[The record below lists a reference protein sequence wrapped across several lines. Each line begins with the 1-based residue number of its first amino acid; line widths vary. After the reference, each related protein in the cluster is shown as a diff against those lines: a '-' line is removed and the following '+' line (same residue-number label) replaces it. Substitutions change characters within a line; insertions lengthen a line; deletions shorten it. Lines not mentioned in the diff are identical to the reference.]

1 MRPFLP
7 FFFFLLLLSSSP
19 ILPSLGHSVQKHLL
33 VQRRDLAGKAAK
45 PAAEAPAPAAAST
58 TPSTVDLIGV
68 MSKKGCK
75 MFADLLNAGAG
86 DVAKTFEGAM
96 SGGLTVF
103 CPRDEAMRAFLPKFK
118 NLTAEDKVSF
128 LLYHGVPV
136 YNSLDSLKTNNGV
149 LNTLA
154 TDSRNYNFTVQDD
167 GAAVTLQ
174 TDVTTATVRTTL
186 VDREPVAVFAI
197 DGVLEPR
204 ELFRAPAAAP
214 APEPAEA
221 PAADAPEGAKK
232 GKGKAKKK
240 KHAASPPQPEGPD
253 AAPADQ
259 KAADESGAGRWAASV
274 VTVAAAA
281 AALAVVA

>member
-1 MRPFLP
+1 MRSFLP
-7 FFFFLLLLSSSP
+7 LFFFFLLLSSTP
-19 ILPSLGHSVQKHLL
+19 ILLSLGHSVQKHVL
-33 VQRRDLAGKAAK
+33 VQRRDLAAKAAK
-45 PAAEAPAPAAAST
+45 PAAEAPAPAASST

-75 MFADLLNAGAG
+75 TFADLLNAGTG

-103 CPRDEAMRAFLPKFK
+103 CPKDEAMRAFLPKFK

-136 YNSLDSLKTNNGV
+136 YSSLDSLKTNNGV

-154 TDSRNYNFTVQDD
+154 TDSRNYNFTVQND
-167 GAAVTLQ
+167 GTAVTLQ
-174 TDVTTATVRTTL
+174 TDVTTATVRSTVL
-186 VDREPVAVFAI
+186 DRDPVAVYAI

-232 GKGKAKKK
+232 GKGKK
-240 KHAASPPQPEGPD
+240 KHAAPPPQPEGPD

-274 VTVAAAA
+274 VVAAAVAAAA
-281 AALAVVA
+281 AMVVAA